1 MRRLLRRHSS
11 ARRLSELDVGQRA
24 PRPSVDPHE
33 TRGLHGVSKSPA
45 RAAALRTR
53 QDESFCVSLP
63 LRTRKARQGR
73 TARSSP
79 PKRDAPRRM
88 DFLSGMFA
96 SSNTTHRT
104 SENCRLH
111 ASPRQRRCRGD
122 AAVAYVV
129 ANALYASPP
138 RSCKRRRHGGNK
150 PATNGTRP
158 TTRRRRITTPPRPP
172 AADFSPGLGRG
183 RRLRPAAAGE
193 PFASVSCRTRC

>member
-111 ASPRQRRCRGD
+111 ASPRQRRCRGECRGCLRRRQRTVRVAAAVVQTSSPWRQQTSNKRHASDD
-122 AAVAYVV
+122 AATPHHHA
-129 ANALYASPP
+129 AAAARGRLFS
-138 RSCKRRRHGGNK
+138 
-150 PATNGTRP
+150 RP
-158 TTRRRRITTPPRPP
+158 WPRPP
-172 AADFSPGLGRG
+172 AAAGRRG
-183 RRLRPAAAGE
+183 RAVRER
-193 PFASVSCRTRC
+193 FM